1 MTSHLEQQFADL
13 WLSLYPTIDLHS
25 EYRFSPPRRYRWDF
39 CHPESKVAIEIQGG
53 VWMGKS
59 GHSGGTGVLKDYEK
73 LCLAAALGWRVFLL
87 AESMINDEYL
97 ETIARAIEPPE
108 LTAIGDIDEIA
119 VNCPR
124 PARAARQRDYI
135 GCISPK
141 QIKGITYQYWVYYE
155 RGKRCYQCLG
165 TDRAS
170 AVAKAKAI
178 YDPRS
183 ARAIDRTIV
192 N

>member
-1 MTSHLEQQFADL
+1 MSHLEQQFADL
-13 WLSLYPTIDLHS
+13 WLNLYPHIDLHS

-39 CHPESKVAIEIQGG
+39 CHLESKVAIEIQGG

-59 GHSGGTGVLKDYEK
+59 GHSGGTGLVKDYEK
-73 LCLAAALGWRVFLL
+73 LCLAAASGWRVFLL
-87 AESMINDEYL
+87 AESMITDEYL
-97 ETIARAIEPPE
+97 GSISYAIEPPE
-108 LTAIGDIDEIA
+108 LTAIENLDELA
-119 VNCPR
+119 VNCQPKHR
-124 PARAARQRDYI
+124 ARRRDYI

-141 QIKGITYQYWVYYE
+141 QIKGITYHYWVYYE
-155 RGKRCYQCLG
+155 MGKRCYRCLG
-165 TDRAS
+165 NDRAS

-183 ARAIDRTIV
+183 SSRSRVV